1 VGGSLVR
8 LVRLL
13 RRKGSQVV
21 RVLVRTGSRGGSR
34 LVRIRPAVLHRHTSV
49 TCDSGLQ
56 LRDDLNAAAS
66 VKGVGGA
73 MPAGPIP

>member
-13 RRKGSQVV
+13 RRKGSGLV
-21 RVLVRTGSRGGSR
+21 RKVVRTGSQGGSR
-34 LVRIRPAVLHRHTSV
+34 LVRRHASA

-56 LRDDLNAAAS
+56 LRDALNAAAS

-73 MPAGPIP
+73 VPADPIP